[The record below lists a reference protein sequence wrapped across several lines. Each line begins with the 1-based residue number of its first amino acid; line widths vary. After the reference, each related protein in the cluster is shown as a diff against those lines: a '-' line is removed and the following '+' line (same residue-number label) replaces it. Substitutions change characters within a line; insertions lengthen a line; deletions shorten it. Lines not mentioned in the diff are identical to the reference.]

1 MSLFNPS
8 RDEVREFFFNAWSQY
23 QVQKALTELEKI
35 ALSVM
40 HMHPEYNAILSVP
53 EQFKHQEYFPEFG
66 ETNPFLHMSLHLSI
80 LEQIS
85 INQPIGIADIYAQL
99 KLKHQNEHDFEHK
112 AQHDIL
118 ECLGESIWQAQRNNT
133 ALDTNFYVQLLQQ
146 KAGIMAK
153 PHLK

>member
-23 QVQKALTELEKI
+23 QAQKPLTDLEKI

-40 HMHPEYNAILSVP
+40 HLHPEYHAILSAP

-85 INQPIGIADIYAQL
+85 INQPIGISGIYEQL
-99 KLKHQNEHDFEHK
+99 KLKYHNEHDVEHQ
-112 AQHDIL
+112 AQHAIL
-118 ECLGESIWQAQRNNT
+118 DCLGEAIWQAQRNYT
-133 ALDTNFYVQLLQQ
+133 ALDANFYVQLLQQ
-146 KAGIMAK
+146 KVGIN
-153 PHLK
+153 